1 MIKGK
6 GKHEFDKENGRH
18 QKDWSCGMPAGSAIQ
33 EAEERGWLEP
43 RKQSDIPSL
52 MRQLTLQNGISRE

>member
-33 EAEERGWLEP
+33 EAEERG
-43 RKQSDIPSL
+43 
-52 MRQLTLQNGISRE
+52 